1 LLVPKTI
8 PPDEVDGVVDS
19 SQPHILVG
27 CC

>member
-19 SQPHILVG
+19 SQQDILVG